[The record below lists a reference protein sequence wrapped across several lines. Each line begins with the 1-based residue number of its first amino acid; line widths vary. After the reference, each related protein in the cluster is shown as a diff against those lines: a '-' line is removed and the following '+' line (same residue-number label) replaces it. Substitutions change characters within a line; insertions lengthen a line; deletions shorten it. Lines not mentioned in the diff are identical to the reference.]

1 MWIKVFFLIFL
12 AEGLTLAGQ
21 IFFKKGVNGL
31 RIESLANLKEYFY
44 FLKKVLRSPMIWCGL
59 LATMGWAILW
69 IVVLD
74 CTELSLAFPIESIQY
89 VLIIIAS
96 YFFLKEPISWTR
108 VLGTLLIVLGII
120 LVPLG

>member
-1 MWIKVFFLIFL
+1 MVTKIFLLIFL
-12 AEGLTLAGQ
+12 AESLSLAGQ

-31 RIESLANLKEYFY
+31 RMESIGNFREYFF
-44 FLKKVLRSPMIWCGL
+44 FLKRILKSKKIWWGL
-59 LATMGWAILW
+59 LATAGWAILW
-69 IVVLD
+69 LAVLD

-96 YFFLKEPISWTR
+96 YYFLKEPVSWMR

>member
-1 MWIKVFFLIFL
+1 MWLKVFFLIL
-12 AEGLTLAGQ
+12 IAETLTLAGQ

-31 RIESLANLKEYFY
+31 RVESLGNPKEYFR
-44 FLKKVLRSPMIWCGL
+44 FLKRVLKSPLIWLGL
-59 LATMGWAILW
+59 LATAGWAIVWL
-69 IVVLD
+69 VVLD
-74 CTELSLAFPIESIQY
+74 CTELSLAFPIESVQY

-120 LVPLG
+120 LVPIG